1 MIDGLSRS
9 GRILELSCGTTLWTE
24 QLARYDKALT
34 AIDTFSE
41 VLALNR
47 VRSGTVHYQQCDIFQ
62 WEPAELYDF
71 IFFGLWLSH
80 VPPSRVD
87 AFWQKLRTAL
97 APGRGVLCRRL
108 FRCGP
113 SPGD

>member
-1 MIDGLSRS
+1 MDGLSRS
-9 GRILELSCGTTLWTE
+9 GRIRELACGPARWTE
-24 QLARYDKALT
+24 QLARYDKTLT
-34 AIDTFSE
+34 AIDTSSE
-41 VLALNR
+41 VLALNRVR

-71 IFFGLWLSH
+71 IFFGLWRSH

-97 APGRGVLCRRL
+97 APGGGCAL
-108 FRCGP
+108 
-113 SPGD
+113 

>member
-1 MIDGLSRS
+1 MGCLDP
-9 GRILELSCGTTLWTE
+9 GRILELACGAALWTE

-34 AIDTFSE
+34 AIDTSPE
-41 VLALNR
+41 VLALNRVR
-47 VRSGTVHYQQCDIFQ
+47 VRSGTVHYQQQCDIVQ
-62 WEPAELYDF
+62 WEPAELYEF

-97 APGRGVLCRRL
+97 APGGGCAL
-108 FRCGP
+108 
-113 SPGD
+113 